1 MLSEITK
8 VHEDNLTPLEEN
20 FNSYLKKVDNF
31 NNVQSSYSTQL
42 SSTDKSHQLDKK
54 TSTIKE
60 ALTLMDQ
67 LRKDAK
73 SEQLSILSYEN
84 NEAIDR
90 KELEVAKFQK
100 EVNTLE
106 NTIAITEEVTE
117 VLATVHK
124 SMETARKEFKNCKWK
139 L

>member
-73 SEQLSILSYEN
+73 VI
-84 NEAIDR
+84 
-90 KELEVAKFQK
+90 
-100 EVNTLE
+100 
-106 NTIAITEEVTE
+106 
-117 VLATVHK
+117 
-124 SMETARKEFKNCKWK
+124 
-139 L
+139 